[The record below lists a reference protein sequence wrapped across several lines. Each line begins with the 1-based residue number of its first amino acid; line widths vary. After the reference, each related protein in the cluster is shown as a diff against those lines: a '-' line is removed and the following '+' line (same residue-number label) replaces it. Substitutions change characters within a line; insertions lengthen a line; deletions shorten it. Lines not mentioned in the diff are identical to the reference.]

1 MDNLHLKSYQRTFP
15 MRFLLTRCITS
26 ITFVTNTFVF
36 LDTTVAAFKAASSA
50 SNAPFAIRFRAIIAF
65 SPMFVRWTCDWCWFV
80 AVILFN
86 TSNRAFRNSC
96 RRDWC
101 WSYGCGWTWCSY
113 HIRARFSL
121 RNAEIRICGAWY
133 HSFGTFTAWFTSH
146 STQ

>member
-15 MRFLLTRCITS
+15 RRFLLTRCITS

-36 LDTTVAAFKAASSA
+36 LDTTVAAFKAASSTGHT
-50 SNAPFAIRFRAIIAF
+50 PFAIHFRAIIAF
-65 SPMFVRWTCDWCWFV
+65 SPMFVRWTCDRCWIV
-80 AVILFN
+80 TVILFN
-86 TSNRAFRNSC
+86 TSNRASWNSC

-101 WSYGCGWTWCSY
+101 WSHGCGWTRCSN
-113 HIRARFSL
+113 HIRTRFNL

-133 HSFGTFTAWFTSH
+133 HSFRTFTAWFTSH